1 MIESQV
7 FDKAAVAAPHTAAAD
22 AGRDILAAGG
32 NAIEAMIAMA
42 ATVAVV
48 YPHMNAIGGDGFWL
62 IRTPGGRVHYIE
74 AAGPAGS
81 RATRRHY
88 EQLGYHRIPPRGP
101 HAAVT
106 VPGTIGGW
114 ILAREMAQAIGGRL
128 PLPDLLHQA
137 IKLAGE
143 GYAQSPS
150 EERTRPFEFDALKA
164 APGFADAFL
173 VEGAIPKAGTRRR
186 APKLAAT
193 LEQLAHVGL
202 DDFYR
207 GDIGRE
213 LAADMERIGAMPTRD
228 DLATYRAR
236 WRDPLSLRL
245 ADGDGIRSGA
255 RTHFNAPPPTQGIA
269 SLIILGIFAKLGPV
283 RRESFEHVHGLIEA
297 SKRALAIRDAIV
309 TDFERLRHVPAD
321 FLTPRALERE
331 AAAID
336 MGRAAAGPAKPAAGD
351 TVWMGAIDASGL
363 AVSFIQSIYW
373 EYGSGCV
380 LPATGVLL
388 QNRGFSFSLDPAAV
402 NPLQPGRRPVHTLN
416 PPLAAFDD
424 GRVVSYGSMGGDG
437 QPQFQ
442 AQVFT
447 RLMMGDGVAAALDRP
462 RFLYGKAWGTDTSA
476 LTVEPRYD
484 DAILAALRRAG
495 HELNVVAEPYAD
507 LLGHA
512 GALVRRP
519 DGRIEAGHDPRSDG
533 GAAGL

>member
-1 MIESQV
+1 MIESLF
-7 FDKAAVAAPHTAAAD
+7 FDKAAAAAPHSAAAET
-22 AGRDILAAGG
+22 GRAILAEGG
-32 NAIEAMIAMA
+32 NAIEAMIGMA
-42 ATVAVV
+42 ATIAVV
-48 YPHMNAIGGDGFWL
+48 YPHMNAIGGDGFWI
-62 IRTPGGRVHYIE
+62 IRDPAGRVRYIE

-81 RATRRHY
+81 RATRDHY
-88 EQLGYHRIPPRGP
+88 RQLGYDKIPPRGP

-106 VPGTIGGW
+106 IPGTIGGW
-114 ILAREMAQAIGGRL
+114 ILAHEMARHLGGRL
-128 PLPDLLHQA
+128 PLADILRGASQ
-137 IKLAGE
+137 LAGE

-150 EERTRPFEFDALKA
+150 EERTIPFEFDALKE
-164 APGFADAFL
+164 APGFAETFL
-173 VEGAIPKAGTRRR
+173 VDGAIPKAGTRRR
-186 APKLAAT
+186 APKLGAT
-193 LEQLAHVGL
+193 LDQLAHAGL

-213 LAADMERIGAMPTRD
+213 IAADMEKIGAMGTRE
-228 DLATYRAR
+228 DLVAYRAK

-245 ADGDGIRSGA
+245 EG
-255 RTHFNAPPPTQGIA
+255 RTHYNAPPPTQGLA
-269 SLIILGIFAKLGPV
+269 SLVILGIFDRLGVKRP
-283 RRESFEHVHGLIEA
+283 ESFEHIHGLIEA
-297 SKRALAIRDAIV
+297 SKRGLAIRDAV
-309 TDFERLRHVPAD
+309 CTDFDALRHQPAD

-331 AAAID
+331 ADMID
-336 MGRAAAGPAKPAAGD
+336 MSRAAVVPVKPARGD

-380 LPATGVLL
+380 LPRTGVLL
-388 QNRGFSFSLDPAAV
+388 QNRGISFSLDPGAV

-416 PPLAAFDD
+416 PPLAVFDD

-447 RLMMGDGVAAALDRP
+447 RMLMGDNVATALDRP
-462 RFLYGKAWGTDTSA
+462 RFLFGKAWGTETSA
-476 LTVEPRYD
+476 LNVEPRFD
-484 DAILAALRRAG
+484 ESLLSALRRAG
-495 HELNVVAEPYAD
+495 HELKITDLAYSD

-533 GAAGL
+533 GAAGI